1 MSIPASRLLEIACAD
16 APAIWVRVESV
27 RGSAPR
33 EPGASMLVHARL
45 EEGTIGGGHLELEA
59 IAQARRMLASG
70 ERVAGADFVLG
81 AALGQCCGGAVELSL
96 RRIDARETAWIEA
109 LRPLDREAGTVWLDT
124 RVGVGGAPHTLASS
138 ERPAGVPQG
147 APNCA
152 AGTAPRRI
160 SRVDGAPWN
169 VWVFGAGHVG
179 EAVVRVLATLP
190 LCATWVDPRENRFPA
205 GLPANVSVLESDSPA
220 HEVAAIP
227 SGADVLVM
235 THSHGLDFEL
245 CLVLLAREDLGLVG
259 LIGSETKA
267 ASFRARLARRGV
279 GTEALA
285 RLQCPIG
292 TAPRGIGG
300 RHRLDRHPGA
310 IAVAVGFDLWER
322 RRAAAPASGP
332 AAEAVP
338 VAGAGR

>member
-1 MSIPASRLLEIACAD
+1 MSIPASRLLEIARAD

-124 RVGVGGAPHTLASS
+124 RPGPEDAPHTIASLQPPAS
-138 ERPAGVPQG
+138 EPRR
-147 APNCA
+147 A
-152 AGTAPRRI
+152 AVATPRRI

-245 CLVLLAREDLGLVG
+245 CLVLLAREDLGRVG

-279 GTEALA
+279 GADALA

-292 TAPRGIGG
+292 AAPRGPGG

-310 IAVAVGFDLWER
+310 IAVAVGFELWER